1 MTTRNH
7 LSVVG
12 TQASSP
18 TPPRKLGKYG
28 RSLWD
33 KVHREYRLE
42 DCGSIEMLAQICG
55 AVDRIESLRDGID
68 RDGEIVKTRNGP
80 RAHPGMR
87 DELAGRAFV
96 VRTLARLGLS
106 YDALRP
112 NPGRPGISN
121 HWSGDDDD

>member
-1 MTTRNH
+1 MNTRKAT
-7 LSVVG
+7 LTVVG
-12 TQASSP
+12 TSP
-18 TPPRKLGKYG
+18 TSPSPPRKLGKYG
-28 RSLWD
+28 RHLWD
-33 KVHREYRLE
+33 RVHREYRLE
-42 DCGSIEMLAQICG
+42 DCGSIEMLAQVCG

-106 YDALRP
+106 YDALKP
-112 NPGRPGISN
+112 VGRPSSSN
-121 HWSGDDDD
+121 HWSGDDD

>member
-1 MTTRNH
+1 MARK
-7 LSVVG
+7 LSPTMVG
-12 TQASSP
+12 TQASGP
-18 TPPRKLGKYG
+18 QPPRKLGKYG

-33 KVHREYRLE
+33 RVHSEYRLE
-42 DCGSIEMLAQICG
+42 DVGGLEMLAQVCG

-68 RDGEIVKTRNGP
+68 RDGGIVKTRNGP

-106 YDALRP
+106 YDSLKP
-112 NPGRPGISN
+112 VGRPSSGIG
-121 HWSGDDDD
+121 WQGDDDE